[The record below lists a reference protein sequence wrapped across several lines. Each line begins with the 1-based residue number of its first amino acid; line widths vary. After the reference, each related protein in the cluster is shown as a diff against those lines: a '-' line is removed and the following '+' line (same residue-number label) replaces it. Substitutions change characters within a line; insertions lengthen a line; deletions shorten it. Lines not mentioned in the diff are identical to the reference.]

1 MLREK
6 FVLNLLLRAINY
18 LTKFSEFIFRIVPLE
33 SGPFASER
41 SWSLLVAGIGRMS
54 SVVVALVETLVESLH
69 HHLD

>member
-1 MLREK
+1 MLKEK

-41 SWSLLVAGIGRMS
+41 SWSLLLVGIGRMS
-54 SVVVALVETLVESLH
+54 LVEEALVMT
-69 HHLD
+69 